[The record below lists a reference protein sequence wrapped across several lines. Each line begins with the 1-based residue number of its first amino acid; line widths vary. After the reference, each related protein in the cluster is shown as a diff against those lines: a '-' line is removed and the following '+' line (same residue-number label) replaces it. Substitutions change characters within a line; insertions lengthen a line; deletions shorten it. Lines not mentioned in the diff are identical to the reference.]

1 MQSAIQTIA
10 TVLGALSLAITAT
23 AYLLSRKNLNF
34 SVMLACIERFQA
46 LLPAL
51 RSGEI
56 SEEDTIKYI
65 DLCNEELFYI
75 QHKYIHE
82 EVALEWIE
90 GMAEFLPV
98 LDVQTD
104 QPWNSKQCHE
114 AADKMVKDFPRLV
127 NAFTT
132 DEPPDL
138 SSAFSQ
144 RRFAERVLK
153 RVRRYQF

>member
-1 MQSAIQTIA
+1 MQSTIQTIA
-10 TVLGALSLAITAT
+10 TVVGALSLVVATT

-51 RSGEI
+51 RSVETT
-56 SEEDTIKYI
+56 EEDTLRYI

-75 QHKYIHE
+75 QHRYIHD

-98 LDVQTD
+98 FD
-104 QPWNSKQCHE
+104 QRTREPWSEHQRLE
-114 AADKMVKDFPRLV
+114 AAGEIAKRFPRLL
-127 NAFTT
+127 NALTT
-132 DEPPDL
+132 DEAPDI
-138 SSAFSQ
+138 STARSQ
-144 RRFAERVLK
+144 RKFAEQALK
-153 RVRRYQF
+153 RVRRYEY